1 MSSRLSALLIKKTK
15 NQFKFNFVKIKIKI
29 KIKRIER
36 EEGTS
41 IQATQSNLDYRNS
54 WGLG

>member
-15 NQFKFNFVKIKIKI
+15 NQFKFNFVKIKI

>member
-1 MSSRLSALLIKKTK
+1 MSSRLSALLIKETK
-15 NQFKFNFVKIKIKI
+15 NQFKFNVVKI
-29 KIKRIER
+29 KIKRIEI

-41 IQATQSNLDYRNS
+41 IQATQSNLDYPNS